1 MKWFNKWLEKKLLQ
15 TLENSSKEEADSPV
29 QVVRPHH
36 GKYSPKLNSAIGR
49 HEVSLNSRGVNFSLY
64 NANGGTIVELV
75 NYDPSTDTRNT
86 ALYVIPS
93 GEDMGQQL
101 AHIVT
106 VEALKR

>member
-1 MKWFNKWLEKKLLQ
+1 MKWFNKWLEKKLCQ
-15 TLENSSKEEADSPV
+15 ALENSSKDEVDSPLP
-29 QVVRPHH
+29 VRGPHN
-36 GKYSPKLNSAIGR
+36 KYAPKLNASR
-49 HEVSLNSRGVNFSLY
+49 HDTGLISRGVNFTLY
-64 NANGGTIVELV
+64 TANGGTIVELV